1 MFTGIIEEIGLI
13 KSINKSADGATIA
26 ISCNKILDDIT
37 IGDSIAVDGACQ
49 TAVAFDNTTFK
60 VEASPETLNLTTLYD
75 FYPGKYVNLERAMKA
90 NGRFGGHI
98 VSGHVDS
105 TGTFIKKEKQGISY
119 LYYFQ
124 APQTVLNY
132 IIHKGSIC
140 INGISLTI
148 ASLQNDIFSIAVIPQ
163 TIKDTNLQYLKPKD
177 KVNLES
183 DVFAKYVEK
192 FMINYNNNA
201 NPQKADITLDY
212 LAEHGFIN

>member
-13 KSINKSADGATIA
+13 KAVNKSANGAVIS
-26 ISCNKILDDIT
+26 ISCNKILEDIK

-49 TAVAFDNTTFK
+49 TAVAFDNTTFT
-60 VEASPETLNLTTLYD
+60 VEASPETLSLTTLCD
-75 FYPGKYVNLERAMKA
+75 FYTSKYVNLERAMLA
-90 NGRFGGHI
+90 NDRFGGHI
-98 VSGHVDS
+98 VSGHIDA
-105 TGTFIKKEKQGISY
+105 TGTFIKKEKQGLSY

-124 APQTVLNY
+124 VPQAVLNY

-163 TIKDTNLQYLKPKD
+163 TIKDTNLQYLKPQD

-192 FMINYNNNA
+192 FMINYKNNA

>member
-13 KSINKSADGATIA
+13 KSVNKSANGADIT
-26 ISCNKILDDIT
+26 ISCNKILEDIQ

-49 TAVAFDNTTFK
+49 TVVSFDSSGFK
-60 VEASPETLNLTTLYD
+60 VEASPETLSLTTLRD
-75 FYPGKYVNLERAMKA
+75 FNSGQYVNLERALIA

-98 VSGHVDS
+98 VSGHIDA
-105 TGTFIKKEKQGISY
+105 TGTFIKKQKQGISY
-119 LYYFQ
+119 LHYFQ
-124 APQTVLNY
+124 APQIVLNY
-132 IIHKGSIC
+132 VIYKGSIC

-148 ASLQNDIFSIAVIPQ
+148 ASLQNDTFSIAVIPQ
-163 TIKDTNLQYLKPKD
+163 TIKDTNLQYLKPGD

-192 FMINYNNNA
+192 FMLNYKNND
-201 NPQKADITLDY
+201 NPQKDNITLDY